1 MIKQIELPL
10 RGSPILLITRMTTDR
25 IGLQSVLLLP
35 LLIIRVINK
44 IGRLRSGSPICF
56 ITSMITNRIGRQE
69 VLLPIYHNFNRIC
82 DIELKRLFFKI
93 KTEEIQFFLL
103 VMKKLSARVMARTV
117 LKAEIRAVDS
127 HSDLRILS

>member
-82 DIELKRLFFKI
+82 DIEGSFLKSKQRKSGQSI
-93 KTEEIQFFLL
+93 AIQ
-103 VMKKLSARVMARTV
+103 
-117 LKAEIRAVDS
+117 I
-127 HSDLRILS
+127 